1 MPIFFTSTGDE
12 CKLGVWEITESQ
24 ADLEHQLTYRSSAKH
39 PERRNQQL
47 AARKMLQALEPGFP
61 FQQVIVAENGKPIL
75 ADGSIEFSLSHCK
88 GFAAAIAGTSHPVG
102 IDIEW
107 VSNRASR
114 IASRFLC
121 QQEIDLINGLD
132 NGQRDVLI
140 TMLWSVKETIYKWW
154 GRKGVDFARNI
165 LVMNSDWQSSVQF
178 SCSLNG
184 EVHQGTVQIKRF
196 DDLWLTYMW
205 GEMKNPSCNSQ
216 EGFSL

>member
-1 MPIFFTSTGDE
+1 MPIFFTAIGDE

-24 ADLEHQLTYRSSAKH
+24 SDLEKELVYRSSAKH

-47 AARKMLQALEPGFP
+47 AARKMLHALEPAFP
-61 FQQVIVAENGKPIL
+61 FQDVIVSETGKPIV

-88 GFAAAIAGTSHPVG
+88 GYAAAIIGTSHPVG

-121 QQEIDLINGLD
+121 QQEMNLINGLGH
-132 NGQRDVLI
+132 GQSEALI

-196 DDLWLTYMW
+196 GNLWLTYI
-205 GEMKNPSCNSQ
+205 
-216 EGFSL
+216 